1 MNINTYVK
9 EIKRCRNVL
18 RKNRKKFW
26 SVNKKNFAGNIK
38 KIIKTQK
45 SPRGWKI
52 YIIASRFL
60 SDKKILPF
68 DYDSWSGVNL
78 IVATKKQGF
87 EIMMFFNR
95 DRAEF
100 LSIPG
105 LIPLVIHEFKH
116 VKQAAKS
123 PRNYVKAITDNK
135 ISRNLE
141 EEAESDIKKL
151 SAEFRKEAVLE
162 NILYCYDIGGWK
174 TAQKMA
180 SFMYKKR
187 EEIYGG
193 GYQKEMEKEEFKVFL
208 DAKRNKDINIFTDFF
223 RI

>member
-1 MNINTYVK
+1 MNINTYLK
-9 EIKRCRNVL
+9 EIKRCRNAL
-18 RKNRKKFW
+18 KKNRRRFW
-26 SVNKKNFAGNIK
+26 SVNKKNFANNLRR
-38 KIIKTQK
+38 IIKTQK
-45 SPRGWKI
+45 LPRGWKI

-68 DYDSWSGVNL
+68 DYDSWSSVNL
-78 IVATKKQGF
+78 IAATKKQGF
-87 EIMMFFNR
+87 EIMMFFNI

-123 PRNYVKAITDNK
+123 PRNYIKGITDDK
-135 ISRNLE
+135 IGRFLE
-141 EEAESDIKKL
+141 EDAENDTKKL
-151 SAEFRKEAVLE
+151 SDEFRKEAALE
-162 NILYCYDIGGWK
+162 KILYCYDLGGWK
-174 TAQKMA
+174 IAQKMA
-180 SFMYKKR
+180 NFMYKKR

-193 GYQKEMEKEEFKVFL
+193 GYQKEMIKDEFKVFI
-208 DAKRNKDINIFTDFF
+208 DAKINKDINIFIDFF